1 MHTVKNFGDGHIIEF
16 PNGDEVF
23 VDENG
28 ASSTILK
35 NKEILESA
43 IKNFTRNTD
52 WKAEEKSP
60 GRYVFTHPETKGIS
74 LRLNMDFEK
83 RICAVSFNGSEFKT
97 LYIDEENVLGLLHG
111 QMENALAP

>member
-1 MHTVKNFGDGHIIEF
+1 MHTVKNFGYGHIIEF

-52 WKAEEKSP
+52 WKAEEKKSRQVRFYSP
-60 GRYVFTHPETKGIS
+60 RNKRYLIET
-74 LRLNMDFEK
+74 E
-83 RICAVSFNGSEFKT
+83 
-97 LYIDEENVLGLLHG
+97 YGL
-111 QMENALAP
+111 